1 MFFALN
7 CYFRPS
13 TSSTLNTHAD
23 HAAVSSYTETSFV
36 VTTYETEVCT
46 HRKHVTA
53 VLYCTNSTLL
63 YSTLFFST
71 LLSTLLY
78 PTLLYSTLLYS
89 TLLYSTLLC
98 TTLLY
103 STLLY
108 STLYF
113 ILPYSS
119 LPSSPLLYSALL
131 HFTRLDSNLPLYY
144 CTLLCYYM
152 LLWHLSDGPPQLNS
166 RFYAI
171 TIK

>member
-89 TLLYSTLLC
+89 TLLYSTL
-98 TTLLY
+98 
-103 STLLY
+103 
-108 STLYF
+108 YF